1 MIRARGINGKKVK
14 LHTTARSK
22 IVPVLLSTVYHIP
35 EVFRVT
41 LMRKCSERIF
51 NDVQTY
57 LYPKTVRNPVITP
70 KR

>member
-1 MIRARGINGKKVK
+1 MIRAQGIHGKKVK

-22 IVPVLLSTVYHIP
+22 IVPVLLSTLYHIP
-35 EVFRVT
+35 KVVKVT
-41 LMRKCSERIF
+41 PMRKCSERIF

-70 KR
+70 